1 MSAPTS
7 PRQTRDAAAGLVQA
21 EPRWPALVAL
31 AALTGILSAL
41 PDNMVPGPRWV
52 LLGLVLV
59 LITPSMIALRL
70 GHSRVNQLLGYA
82 VSGVVTLAMIL
93 SLSLLIRNL
102 PGKSEAPEQL
112 LRSAAVLW
120 ICNVLVFALWYWRL
134 DGGGP
139 QQRDQRKRHSD
150 GAFLFPQMAE
160 PTPSLRERNW
170 SPHFID
176 YLFVA
181 FNTSTAFSP
190 TDTPVLSRWAKLL
203 TMIQSLISLLIVAIL
218 VSRAIGLL

>member
-1 MSAPTS
+1 MSSNPSST
-7 PRQTRDAAAGLVQA
+7 PQQEDTAGAA

-31 AALTGILSAL
+31 GALSGILASL
-41 PDNMVPGPRWV
+41 PDRMMAGPRWLVVGVV
-52 LLGLVLV
+52 LA

-70 GHSRVNQLLGYA
+70 GRSRVNQVLGYA
-82 VSGVVTLAMIL
+82 VSTVVTLAMIF
-93 SLSLLIRNL
+93 SLVLLMRSL
-102 PGKSEAPEQL
+102 PGKSEGPEQL
-112 LRSAAVLW
+112 LRSAGVLW
-120 ICNVLVFALWYWRL
+120 VSNVLVFALWYWRL
-134 DGGGP
+134 DAGGP
-139 QQRDQRKRHSD
+139 HRRDQRRQHTD

-160 PTPSLRERNW
+160 PTPSLRARNW

-176 YLFVA
+176 YLFLA

-203 TMIQSLISLLIVAIL
+203 TMIQASISLLIVAIL